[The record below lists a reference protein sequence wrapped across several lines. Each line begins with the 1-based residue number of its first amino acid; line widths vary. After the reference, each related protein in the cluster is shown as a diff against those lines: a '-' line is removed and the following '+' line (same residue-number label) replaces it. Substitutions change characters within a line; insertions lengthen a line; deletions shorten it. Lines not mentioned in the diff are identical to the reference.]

1 MLLDSFVLEAQQR
14 TVQQAQMGTDAV
26 KVLTVLKALL
36 LRFHVQQVPTTP
48 TKAKRCVMDVLLDFT
63 VLKEIRQTQ

>member
-1 MLLDSFVLEAQQR
+1 
-14 TVQQAQMGTDAV
+14 MGTDAV